1 MGEVTAT
8 TAALRRSRLAMRG
21 WPLGHLVPLLALL
34 AFNLADVATTHHII
48 GMGGR
53 EMNPVAGWLLAN
65 GFLLVAKLALVGV
78 IATLLAMAPRR
89 LWVTRAL
96 WALTAFYGSIIAW
109 HVIELTVF

>member
-1 MGEVTAT
+1 MAEATVTSAV
-8 TAALRRSRLAMRG
+8 RRSRVAPRA
-21 WPLGHLVPLLALL
+21 WPLGHVVPLVALL

-65 GFLLVAKLALVGV
+65 GFLLAAKVALVGV
-78 IATLLAMAPRR
+78 IAVLLAMAPRR
-89 LWVTRAL
+89 LWVTRGL
-96 WALTAFYGSIIAW
+96 WTLTAFYGSIIVW